1 MGSVGILFKWIS
13 RADLVRFLVAL
24 VVRAGRIGQIVCG
37 RGQVW
42 SNGMWLEFFWE
53 RIGFVLSGVGGP
65 SFGRSGQDWSEYC
78 LGMGMIG

>member
-1 MGSVGILFKWIS
+1 MG
-13 RADLVRFLVAL
+13 L

-53 RIGFVLSGVGGP
+53 RIGFLLSGVGGINQI
-65 SFGRSGQDWSEYC
+65 FYGSGKDLVQV
-78 LGMGMIG
+78 LAGVGKIGQNTVWEWA